1 MRSKLF
7 VYALVVAALASPV
20 VPTLA
25 QEQPAAPAETA
36 ADDRG
41 FDLGWLGLIGLLG
54 LAGLAGRRRDVDTV
68 GTTTRR

>member
-7 VYALVVAALASPV
+7 AYVLVVAALALPAT
-20 VPTLA
+20 PALA
-25 QEQPAAPAETA
+25 QEQAPAPGTTT
-36 ADDRG
+36 DDGG